1 MKSVGERFEDFVNS
15 GAKEQYP
22 DDRERQYAYSYGYM
36 NSIIEILSVRV
47 PGVAEYL
54 ENHIKEN

>member
-1 MKSVGERFEDFVNS
+1 
-15 GAKEQYP
+15 
-22 DDRERQYAYSYGYM
+22 M

-54 ENHIKEN
+54 ENHIKENW